1 MCVAVRHVTYGK
13 PSVLIRYLFTITML
27 TEDET
32 ESANAPT
39 VPISIGDA
47 LFPPNARRPGNT
59 KAAPRDPPLSWSFAS
74 SAWIDEAAGT
84 SAEGMCLPNPDLLDM
99 HTARAGDSA
108 YPWEN
113 GYRRSALSTAEVFGR
128 LSFYHDSSNEAQI

>member
-1 MCVAVRHVTYGK
+1 MRAATLSATAVTAMCVAVRHVTYGK

-39 VPISIGDA
+39 VPNSIALLA
-47 LFPPNARRPGNT
+47 LFPPNASRPGKT

-74 SAWIDEAAGT
+74 SA
-84 SAEGMCLPNPDLLDM
+84 
-99 HTARAGDSA
+99 
-108 YPWEN
+108 
-113 GYRRSALSTAEVFGR
+113 
-128 LSFYHDSSNEAQI
+128 

>member
-27 TEDET
+27 TEDDT

-39 VPISIGDA
+39 VPISIGEK
-47 LFPPNARRPGNT
+47 LFPPNARRPGKT
-59 KAAPRDPPLSWSFAS
+59 KAAPRDPPLPWSFAS

-113 GYRRSALSTAEVFGR
+113 GYRRSALSRLSTAEVFGR
-128 LSFYHDSSNEAQI
+128 LSF